1 MKSLIL
7 SALVAVSGM
16 VLISGCGKSEQPV
29 PGTPPPMAMSASEFR
44 PAFASASPEI
54 KALADQVM
62 MDLQASTYTEA
73 LSCLAKLAANPALNE
88 TQKQAVTAL
97 TETVKNKMAAIAG
110 SAK

>member
-1 MKSLIL
+1 MKSLML
-7 SALVAVSGM
+7 SALVAVSG
-16 VLISGCGKSEQPV
+16 VLLISGCGKSEQPV
-29 PGTPPPMAMSASEFR
+29 PGTPPPMAMNATEFP

-62 MDLQASTYTEA
+62 MDLQDSAYPEA

-88 TQKQAVTAL
+88 TQKKAVTAL